1 MYVKTSVIKEG
12 SGAMVRGRH
21 AKSNRISGKVLVVAV
36 ALLFLV
42 TAGVGGT
49 LAFIVDKTDSVQ
61 NTFTPATVECEVH
74 EYFNGVRKENVRVEN
89 TGNVD
94 AYIRVALVVNWRD
107 ANDNIYG
114 KQPVDGIDYTMRLS
128 LNTGGWMKNPDDG
141 YYYLVHPATPGYET
155 APLIISCEPVASKVP
170 EGCRLSVE
178 VIASAIQ
185 AQPISTAETAWGVSI
200 SDEGYLEFEGAEVSA
215 NV

>member
-1 MYVKTSVIKEG
+1 MNEG

-49 LAFIVDKTDSVQ
+49 LAFIIDKTDPVQ
-61 NTFTPATVECEVH
+61 NTFTPATVECEVY
-74 EYFNGVRKENVRVEN
+74 EYFNGIRKENVRVKN
-89 TGNVD
+89 TSNVD
-94 AYIRVALVVNWRD
+94 VYLRAAIVVNWRD
-107 ANDNIYG
+107 ADNNIYG
-114 KQPVDGIDYTMRLS
+114 KQPVNGIDYTMQLN
-128 LNTGGWMKNPDDG
+128 LNTGGWRKNPDDG
-141 YYYLVHPATPGYET
+141 YYYLVHPVTPDYTT

-178 VIASAIQ
+178 IIASAIQ
-185 AQPISTAETAWGVSI
+185 AQPISTAETVWGVRI
-200 SDEGYLEFEGAEVSA
+200 SDEGYLEIEWAGGSA